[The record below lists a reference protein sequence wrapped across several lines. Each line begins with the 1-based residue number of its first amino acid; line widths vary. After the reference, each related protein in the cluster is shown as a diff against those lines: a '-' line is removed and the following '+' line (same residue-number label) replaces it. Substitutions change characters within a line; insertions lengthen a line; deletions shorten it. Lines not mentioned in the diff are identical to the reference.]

1 MSFHRNENI
10 MESYTPSEESLSER
24 INKRD
29 RERKNV
35 IEKRKEEKQQM
46 IVETEQASYFNDAFY
61 STCKTIR
68 ELIDSTEAAS
78 ALSLPEIFDKAN
90 KDILMLKN
98 YLFESKIFLKVYDI
112 RKAQETLQILEND
125 AAQLEAKLIPRK
137 KFGFKNRRVI
147 KKSSDTPGDVTD
159 GLKDLKIAESN
170 TKNGVGKQ
178 MSKIFNKYG
187 DNTCMLI
194 GKVDEILVLDA
205 ENVNKNDV
213 LLSDLTKCTV
223 KIYGTP
229 NTLHMVRLV
238 QCKVLI
244 GPVTTSVFV
253 DDCSDCEF
261 AFACQQLRLHSSTN
275 CIIYLHVTS
284 RSIIED
290 CTKIHVAPYN
300 WTYEDQVNHFK
311 LAGLDPKINNW
322 NCIDDFNWLSTE
334 KNSPNWSILES
345 ELRRKSWD

>member
-1 MSFHRNENI
+1 
-10 MESYTPSEESLSER
+10 MESNTPSEESLSER

-35 IEKRKEEKQQM
+35 IEKRKEDKQHM

-61 STCKTIR
+61 STCNTIK
-68 ELIDSTEAAS
+68 ELVDTAEAAPLS
-78 ALSLPEIFDKAN
+78 SLPEIFDKAN
-90 KDILMLKN
+90 KDITMLKN

-112 RKAQETLQILEND
+112 RKAQETLQILENT
-125 AAQLEAKLIPRK
+125 AAELEAKLIPRK
-137 KFGFKNRRVI
+137 KFGFKNRRVV
-147 KKSSDTPGDVTD
+147 KNSTDKPGDVTD
-159 GLKDLKIAESN
+159 SLKDLKIAESN
-170 TKNGVGKQ
+170 SKNGKAKQ
-178 MSKIFNKYG
+178 MSNILNKYG
-187 DNTCMLI
+187 DNTCMLLH
-194 GKVDEILVLDA
+194 KVGETLVLDA

-223 KIYGTP
+223 RIYGTP

-238 QCKVLI
+238 QCTILI

-253 DDCSDCEF
+253 DDCRECEF
-261 AFACQQLRLHSSTN
+261 AFACQQLRLHTSTN
-275 CIIYLHVTS
+275 CTIYLHVTS
-284 RSIIED
+284 RAIIED
-290 CTKIHVAPYN
+290 CTKIRVAPYN

-322 NCIDDFNWLSTE
+322 NCIDDFYWLSTE
-334 KNSPNWSILES
+334 KSSPNWSILEP